1 MKTFSVVD
9 ARTGF
14 VLNSKIYAG
23 KGSEE
28 LKFSMKEYG
37 YGGTILLELVEP
49 YFSKNHVIFADNYF
63 TSPAA
68 AKILLSKSTYICG
81 TVRCNRK
88 NLPKISQQKK
98 GDVIAFHSEGANG
111 GILLGSWKDR
121 RQVKMISTGMK
132 HEMMEVTTRSG
143 AIKRKAMTVVEY
155 NKLARGIDLSDMQIH
170 QYDTNRRSYK
180 WYKKMF
186 MRLVDLALYNAL
198 IMMRE
203 HHQKHSFLDFRLNLV
218 RQLLEITGG
227 TTSAK
232 PLPQNEIPFRL
243 TERHFIAKC
252 IRTGSDKSSYR
263 RCQVCAKE
271 KKEKR
276 TSYCCPKC
284 EVALCVVP
292 CFEIY
297 HTKRNL

>member
-1 MKTFSVVD
+1 MVKLQFITHEFIEL
-9 ARTGF
+9 F
-14 VLNSKIYAG
+14 CIYVN
-23 KGSEE
+23 
-28 LKFSMKEYG
+28 
-37 YGGTILLELVEP
+37 IL
-49 YFSKNHVIFADNYF
+49 Y
-63 TSPAA
+63 
-68 AKILLSKSTYICG
+68 
-81 TVRCNRK
+81 R
-88 NLPKISQQKK
+88 
-98 GDVIAFHSEGANG
+98 
-111 GILLGSWKDR
+111 
-121 RQVKMISTGMK
+121 
-132 HEMMEVTTRSG
+132 
-143 AIKRKAMTVVEY
+143 
-155 NKLARGIDLSDMQIH
+155 
-170 QYDTNRRSYK
+170 
-180 WYKKMF
+180 YKKMF